1 MRTLVNIVIIKFF
14 KTVEINQ
21 KLAAIPGVFF
31 FLEYLFLKKA
41 ES

>member
-31 FLEYLFLKKA
+31 FFGVFIFKKG
-41 ES
+41 